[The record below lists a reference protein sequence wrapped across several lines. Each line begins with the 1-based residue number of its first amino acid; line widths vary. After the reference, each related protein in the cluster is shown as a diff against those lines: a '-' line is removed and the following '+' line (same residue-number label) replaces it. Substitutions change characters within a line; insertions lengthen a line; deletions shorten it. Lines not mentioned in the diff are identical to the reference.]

1 MGSVYRARDP
11 QLERDVAI
19 KVLAAPQAP
28 AELPDDITLDLRTSV
43 PGSPDDLLNEARMM
57 ARLSHQNVLPVYEVG
72 LADGA
77 LFLVMEHIDGTNL
90 GAWLAVPRP
99 LGTIIDVFLQ
109 AARGLAAAHAH
120 GIVHR
125 DVKPANILVGRDGRV
140 RVADF
145 GLSRLSAHS
154 LATAMVRIDDGLG
167 TPRYMA
173 PELWRGDTATPKS
186 DVYALCVA
194 MLEAFGAGDPTTRA
208 AALRERGV
216 PARLRAAVI
225 AGVAEDPAARPALAE
240 LIAALEGR
248 RRGARAWLVAV
259 AALGVL
265 GLGAALVVDDE
276 AEGRCDPDPSM
287 FAGRYDAP
295 RRAQLIASLAA
306 LAPAAANEI
315 VARYD
320 AYRAAIEL
328 DARATCRAAHAGEL
342 GDTQRQMRVACH
354 VRRAFELGA
363 KIDRELAAPP
373 TLKSSFGRIQ
383 KLAPVEDCA
392 DMLAPP
398 LPAGEAH
405 AIEALWKRLE
415 ASDRFAVPDKAH
427 EHIVELRAI
436 EAEAQR
442 LGERELAARALQWRA
457 LEHRFT
463 DEMAAADAAY
473 AGVQKIAL
481 EIHDTSLGIRAT
493 ASRSEAAA
501 LTEPTTARNFAT
513 LAKDLADKPGVQPL
527 EKAQALSA
535 LGTAASA
542 AGDYTTAAATLRRG
556 LALIMATNKHYPAV
570 EMALRYGLADTLT
583 SIESH
588 SLELVPLARETLQR
602 AREMYGDRDPN
613 TGVALNL
620 LAGALKHAHDFEG
633 ALRYR
638 REALDLIRATM
649 PADSSVN
656 IGETSDYASALAE
669 VGRIAEARAVWQDV
683 VERARGN
690 ERLRKNY
697 PDIVSMYAGSVF
709 ATGDHAQGLVLAQQA
724 LEDALSEHGK
734 EHPHT
739 YYIREQIAA
748 MALEL
753 GKLDLA
759 SRHIESLADSYR
771 AHGNALEL
779 AMLDGTARARLELA
793 RGNAT
798 TAEALARAALPRVQE
813 LHGDPEAISAVHY
826 HLAEALLAQHRFGD
840 ARAALARATELIAG
854 TQLRADDVAELDVAI
869 ARADAGLRHT
879 AQALEHARRARA
891 VLERFPGKIAA
902 RRRADALIA
911 SAGRTP

>member
-1 MGSVYRARDP
+1 
-11 QLERDVAI
+11 
-19 KVLAAPQAP
+19 
-28 AELPDDITLDLRTSV
+28 
-43 PGSPDDLLNEARMM
+43 
-57 ARLSHQNVLPVYEVG
+57 
-72 LADGA
+72 
-77 LFLVMEHIDGTNL
+77 MEHIDGTDL
-90 GAWLAVPRP
+90 ASWLAVPRTP
-99 LGTIIDVFLQ
+99 RAIIDVFLQ
-109 AARGLAAAHAH
+109 AAHGLAAAHER
-120 GIVHR
+120 GIIHR

-145 GLSRLSAHS
+145 GLSRLSARS
-154 LATAMVRIDDGLG
+154 LATAMVRFDDGLG

-173 PELWRGDTATPKS
+173 PELWRGETATPKS
-186 DVYALCVA
+186 DVYALCFA
-194 MLEAFGAGDPTTRA
+194 MLEAFGAGDPATRA
-208 AALRERGV
+208 TALRDRGIT
-216 PARLRAAVI
+216 ARLRAAVTE
-225 AGVAEDPAARPALAE
+225 GVAEDPAARPALAE

-248 RRGARAWLVAV
+248 RRGGRAWLVAAVAV
-259 AALGVL
+259 AALG
-265 GLGAALVVDDE
+265 LGAAALLAGGDAD
-276 AEGRCDPDPSM
+276 ASCDPDASL

-295 RRAQLIASLAA
+295 RRAQLTASLAA
-306 LAPAAANEI
+306 LAPAAATEI
-315 VARYD
+315 IARYD
-320 AYRAAIEL
+320 AYRSAIEL
-328 DARATCRAAHAGEL
+328 DARATCRAAHAGEI
-342 GDTQRQMRVACH
+342 GDAQRQMRAACQL
-354 VRRAFELGA
+354 RRAFELGA
-363 KIDRELAAPP
+363 KIDRELAAPA

-392 DMLAPP
+392 DMQAPP
-398 LPAGEAH
+398 LPASGAR
-405 AIEALWKRLE
+405 AIEALWKRFE

-442 LGERELAARALQWRA
+442 LGERELAARAVQWRA
-457 LEHRFT
+457 LEHRFV

-473 AGVQKIAL
+473 AGVQKVAL
-481 EIHDTSLGIRAT
+481 ELHDTSLGIRAT

-501 LTEPTTARNFAT
+501 LTDPTTARNFAT

-527 EKAQALSA
+527 EKAQALA
-535 LGTAASA
+535 AVGTAASA
-542 AGDYTTAAATLRRG
+542 AGDYTAATATLRQG
-556 LALIMATNKHYPAV
+556 LALLMATNKHYPAV

-588 SLELVPLARETLQR
+588 SPELVPLARETLQR

-649 PADSSVN
+649 PADSSVT
-656 IGETSDYASALAE
+656 IGETSDYASALEE

-683 VERARGN
+683 VARARGN
-690 ERLRKNY
+690 ERLRKSY

-709 ATGDHAQGLVLAQQA
+709 ANGDHAEGLVLAQQA

-739 YYIREQIAA
+739 YYVREQIAA

-759 SRHIESLADSYR
+759 ARHIESLAASYR
-771 AHGNALEL
+771 EHDKALEL
-779 AMLDGTARARLELA
+779 AMLDGMARARLELA

-798 TAEALARAALPRVQE
+798 TAEALSRGALPRVQE
-813 LHGDPEAISAVHY
+813 LHGDAEDVSAVHY
-826 HLAEALLAQHRFGD
+826 QLAEALLAQRRFGD
-840 ARAALARATELIAG
+840 ARAALARASELIAG

-869 ARADAGLRHT
+869 ARADAGLGHT
-879 AQALEHARRARA
+879 AQALEHARRARV
-891 VLERFPGKIAA
+891 VLERFPGKVVA